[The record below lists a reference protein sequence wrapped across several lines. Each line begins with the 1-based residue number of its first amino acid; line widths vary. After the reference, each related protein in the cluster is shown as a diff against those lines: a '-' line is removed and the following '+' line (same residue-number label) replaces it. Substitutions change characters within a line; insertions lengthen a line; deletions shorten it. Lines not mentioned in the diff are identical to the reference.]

1 MKSVSKF
8 FKMLN
13 RLFRRLGERR
23 RDRKNPLP
31 EIKISDNIEKI
42 YDKVKKDSLKNSSA
56 YDNNGLI
63 VKSTYGKSL
72 ALTFEQYFFS
82 NPPLGTLGIITTI
95 AGFII
100 FGVNISIPIGCVGG
114 AVLASVFPSL
124 YLLIFPGAHY
134 LKNAKSVSQ
143 RLNMIGNSGNDSAA
157 LIVQHFKSIISKYRD
172 QTIGPGTA
180 FFDII
185 EQTTSLGSQAH
196 QQKEYWEKRA
206 FNLDDEHERDFARRR
221 AQDAIEIENRLEQVL
236 VKLRQRQ
243 QALAKHFNEAENRLP
258 RIESSV
264 ADYFEAKNL
273 EELKRRVGMLET
285 AADNACLT
293 LVNGYLTDLQQLLQS
308 ASNLNVITHKA
319 LIHEHPLNLPLLEN
333 MAQEIEDG
341 RSDAEGTKE
350 KVLQLVQ

>member
-1 MKSVSKF
+1 MNWF
-8 FKMLN
+8 FKIVTYPY
-13 RLFRRLGERR
+13 RRLGQRR
-23 RDRKNPLP
+23 RAQKNLLP
-31 EIKISDNIEKI
+31 EIMISDNIEKI
-42 YDKVKKDSLKNSSA
+42 YDKVKKDSLKNSIA
-56 YDNNGLI
+56 CDKDGI
-63 VKSTYGKSL
+63 IAKSTYGESL
-72 ALTFEQYFFS
+72 ALTFNKYFL
-82 NPPLGTLGIITTI
+82 NYPPLGILGIVTTV
-95 AGFII
+95 AGFMV
-100 FGVNISIPIGCVGG
+100 FGVNISNAIGCVGG
-114 AVLASVFPSL
+114 AVLASFFPSL
-124 YLLIFPGAHY
+124 YLLFFPAKHY
-134 LKNAKSVSQ
+134 FKEAKIVSQ
-143 RLNMIGNSGNDSAA
+143 RLNMIDNSGDKSAA
-157 LIVQHFKSIISKYRD
+157 LIVQHFKSIIAKYRD

-185 EQTTSLGSQAH
+185 EQTNSLGDQAH

-206 FNLDDEHERDFARRR
+206 IHLNDEHERSFAERR
-221 AQDAIEIENRLEQVL
+221 AQDAIEIETRLKQVL

-293 LVNGYLTDLQQLLQS
+293 LVNGYLTDLHQLLQS

-333 MAQEIEDG
+333 LAQEIEDG
-341 RSDAEGTKE
+341 RAEAEGTKE